1 MAWDGNTCP
10 YCNSSDLDTPYDH
23 NHPNG
28 YEQTRTCRACGRTF
42 RMVYTA
48 GYAEEID
55 REDARRGPDARTIG
69 PRVNVGDNVLGLGVL
84 PEYAAAMER
93 DAAERPA
100 AEAEPTTSEQMAG
113 DGDPLQQP
121 PQPQRSHAEQMG
133 DGVTQDELAQLSSG
147 AVDPD
152 YISPAAAT
160 NPVAPESDI
169 PPAVEL
175 AVQTGTLPPVVEGAH
190 SGATGEAL
198 TDTRSEGEPAAS
210 TVGSEDNV
218 PSPSPVGDAVPTSA
232 ATTDASPSV
241 TSSTPEVATAN
252 PEHPTL
258 PAPSE

>member
-210 TVGSEDNV
+210 TVGSEAMG
-218 PSPSPVGDAVPTSA
+218 PSSSPKGGVPTSA
-232 ATTDASPSV
+232 EADRVRENV
-241 TSSTPEVATAN
+241 TPPTPEAAAGTN
-252 PEHPTL
+252 PEPTSP